1 MCNNSRIAEQQ
12 LDRDSNLCKKEAR
25 KNYPIP
31 SNIMCVYYLFF
42 SPKIC
47 EKLRILI
54 ECEH

>member
-1 MCNNSRIAEQQ
+1 MLLAGTPN
-12 LDRDSNLCKKEAR
+12 KKER
-25 KNYPIP
+25 FGRLGIESVYPIP